1 MNILLIATFSG
12 ISGATKSLISVA
24 KGLKERGHNVT
35 VFTGTKGE
43 LQDILKKNDIQYIY
57 SRSFVWVKPEEQKFT
72 SIDKLKNS
80 IKKIKNLHTEFFIYR
95 FIKKENI
102 DIVHINALTANWG
115 AKATLLSKSKLIWH
129 IREMLPIGIN
139 KEFIDKE
146 NSFKLINKANNTIA
160 ISNAVYDYYED
171 DLNNMV
177 MIYNAIDTD
186 IKVARKPIL
195 SDDVIKL
202 TFIGRI
208 VPGKG
213 HIELINACRILKQK
227 EINFKLEIYGSGD
240 ERYIDQLKKLANQ
253 YSLNRNIYFKGF
265 TNNINQIWQNSDI
278 ALVCTKA
285 EAFGR
290 VTIEAMVNQTLV
302 IGANT
307 GGTIELIGNNRG
319 LLYEQG
325 NSDDLAQKIIVA
337 INNKDM
343 SREMVESAYE
353 YVKQNFHIDILLDN
367 IEKVY
372 SKKS

>member
-160 ISNAVYDYYED
+160 ISNAVYDYYKN

-186 IKVARKPIL
+186 IKVTRKPIL
-195 SDDVIKL
+195 SDDLIKL

-213 HIELINACRILKQK
+213 LIELINACRILKQK

-240 ERYIDQLKKLANQ
+240 EKYIDQLKKLANQ
-253 YSLNRNIYFKGF
+253 YSLDRNIYFKGF

-307 GGTIELIGNNRG
+307 GGTIELIGKNRG

>member
-146 NSFKLINKANNTIA
+146 NSFKLINKANNAIA
-160 ISNAVYDYYED
+160 ISNAVYDYYKD

-213 HIELINACRILKQK
+213 LIELINACRILKQK

>member
-160 ISNAVYDYYED
+160 ISNAVYDYYKD

-213 HIELINACRILKQK
+213 LIELINACRILKQK

>member
-160 ISNAVYDYYED
+160 ISNAVYDYYKD

-213 HIELINACRILKQK
+213 LIELINACRILKQK
-227 EINFKLEIYGSGD
+227 EINFKLEIYGLGD